1 MLNMKLNLIDEGLK
15 SSDTVTIS
23 EHLLNRVKTN
33 IPKIDKVLNGG
44 FVKGQ
49 VFALIAEAGT
59 GKTTMLLG
67 ALANMPN
74 VKSAYLSGEE
84 CEEQLALNCQRIG
97 VKVTIGNVKNIEK
110 ICQLI
115 KKEKL
120 ERVILD
126 SIPSLETTQKMK
138 KVDAQRY
145 IANTIVDVA
154 KSTGCIIGCILH
166 MTKGGVYKGGSEIMH
181 TIDSEFYLKRD
192 KTNPNIRILSS
203 KKNRFGGSNIQE
215 ELLMTSKG
223 FDFFFDPEKYKNIVV
238 ENLSSKVIKLLK
250 SCENTLKYKDLLNF
264 EESEE
269 KSIFDILDE
278 LIVRFNGFKTGS
290 IKNKDLLYYVCDI
303 DIDKLSAKYTR
314 QGYIFS

>member
-97 VKVTIGNVKNIEK
+97 VKVTIGNVKNI
-110 ICQLI
+110 
-115 KKEKL
+115 
-120 ERVILD
+120 
-126 SIPSLETTQKMK
+126 
-138 KVDAQRY
+138 
-145 IANTIVDVA
+145 
-154 KSTGCIIGCILH
+154 
-166 MTKGGVYKGGSEIMH
+166 
-181 TIDSEFYLKRD
+181 
-192 KTNPNIRILSS
+192 
-203 KKNRFGGSNIQE
+203 
-215 ELLMTSKG
+215 
-223 FDFFFDPEKYKNIVV
+223 
-238 ENLSSKVIKLLK
+238 
-250 SCENTLKYKDLLNF
+250 
-264 EESEE
+264 
-269 KSIFDILDE
+269 
-278 LIVRFNGFKTGS
+278 
-290 IKNKDLLYYVCDI
+290 
-303 DIDKLSAKYTR
+303 
-314 QGYIFS
+314 

>member
-1 MLNMKLNLIDEGLK
+1 M
-15 SSDTVTIS
+15 
-23 EHLLNRVKTN
+23 
-33 IPKIDKVLNGG
+33 
-44 FVKGQ
+44 
-49 VFALIAEAGT
+49 
-59 GKTTMLLG
+59 
-67 ALANMPN
+67 
-74 VKSAYLSGEE
+74 
-84 CEEQLALNCQRIG
+84 
-97 VKVTIGNVKNIEK
+97 
-110 ICQLI
+110 
-115 KKEKL
+115 
-120 ERVILD
+120 ILD

-145 IANTIVDVA
+145 IANTIVDIA

-238 ENLSSKVIKLLK
+238 ENLSSKVIKLLRN
-250 SCENTLKYKDLLNF
+250 CENTLKYKDLLNF